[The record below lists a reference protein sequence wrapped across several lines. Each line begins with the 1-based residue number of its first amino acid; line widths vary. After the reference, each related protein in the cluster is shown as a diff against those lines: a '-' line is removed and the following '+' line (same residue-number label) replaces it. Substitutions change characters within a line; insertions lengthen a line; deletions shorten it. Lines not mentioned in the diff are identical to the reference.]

1 MKRERILLIVGTAVM
16 LLSLIPVV
24 LFCTNTRIDPQ
35 VRMTYE
41 VASEPQD
48 EDMALLL
55 QMLNGGSGAT
65 AP

>member
-1 MKRERILLIVGTAVM
+1 MILGTAIL

-35 VRMTYE
+35 VRATYE
-41 VASEPQD
+41 VATEPQD

-55 QMLNGGSGAT
+55 QLLNGGAGEI